1 MNDDTASNWADKHLW
16 QIAFVRDL
24 FWFGLIFAFFWCCIY
39 LRDVLLPVLVGFG
52 LAYALD
58 PVLSAVRQKWNVPR
72 YATLAVLYVLIAGI
86 LAGVIFFIGP
96 MFAEEVRQFVAEVP
110 QKVEQLRSDVAES
123 EPLGGAVGQA
133 KQSLKQSSGSIA
145 SSVTNKLGD
154 GFGWLASFVGVTA
167 YLLFC
172 LLTIPIFLFYFGWQ
186 FSETKQQLK
195 SFIPSRYRESTLD
208 KLSKM
213 DTLVGQYIRGRI
225 ICSLF
230 QIVFYSAGW
239 ALVGVP
245 YALVLGTIT
254 GILGTIPWAA
264 GLGWPVAMLLAYLDI
279 AQGDGEGSILV
290 WAILMP
296 SLVYFTVQILENYV
310 LEPWI
315 QSSQTSLGPITIIVA
330 ILIGGSVAGF
340 FGLLLAVPIAG
351 SGKIL
356 FQEVIFPRLENWANQ
371 HE

>member
-1 MNDDTASNWADKHLW
+1 MNEPSTSNWDDKHLW
-16 QIAFVRDL
+16 QIAFIRDL
-24 FWFGLIFAFFWCCIY
+24 FWFGLIFAFLWCCIY

-52 LAYALD
+52 LAYALN
-58 PVLSAVRQKWNVPR
+58 PALELFNRRWNVPR
-72 YATLAVLYVLIAGI
+72 YVTLAILYVLIVLI
-86 LAGVIFFIGP
+86 IAGVGFFLGPIFVEEAEQ
-96 MFAEEVRQFVAEVP
+96 FADKLPGQIDQLKQTFV
-110 QKVEQLRSDVAES
+110 SS
-123 EPLGGAVGQA
+123 EPLGGTLQKA
-133 KQSLKQSSGSIA
+133 KESLEQSKGSLA
-145 SSVTNKLGD
+145 SSATQKLGD
-154 GFGWLASFVGVTA
+154 GFGWLARVVGVTG
-167 YLLFC
+167 YVLFC

-186 FSETKQQLK
+186 FAETKDLLK

-208 KLSKM
+208 MLSKM
-213 DTLVGQYIRGRI
+213 DKVVGQYIRGRI

-245 YALVLGTIT
+245 YALVLGTVT

-279 AQGDGEGSILV
+279 VQGGGGESVLL
-290 WAILMP
+290 WAFFWP
-296 SLVYFTVQILENYV
+296 SVVYFTVQILENYV

-356 FQEVIFPRLENWANQ
+356 FQEVIFPRLENWAN
-371 HE
+371 HEE